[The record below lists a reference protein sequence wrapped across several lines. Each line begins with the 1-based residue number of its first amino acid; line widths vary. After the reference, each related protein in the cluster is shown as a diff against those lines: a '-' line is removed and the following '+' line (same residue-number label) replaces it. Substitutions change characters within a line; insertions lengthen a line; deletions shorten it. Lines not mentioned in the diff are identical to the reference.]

1 MIAGGSDGIQ
11 LRRESYSFQLASGR
25 WQRGPDLLQPR
36 SFCSS
41 LLLSCIEDLSFQD
54 MSWSS
59 HKFESGIGRPVDWG
73 ALQANLVWSQ

>member
-36 SFCSS
+36 YNFTPFASF
-41 LLLSCIEDLSFQD
+41 LFLLS
-54 MSWSS
+54 
-59 HKFESGIGRPVDWG
+59 
-73 ALQANLVWSQ
+73 